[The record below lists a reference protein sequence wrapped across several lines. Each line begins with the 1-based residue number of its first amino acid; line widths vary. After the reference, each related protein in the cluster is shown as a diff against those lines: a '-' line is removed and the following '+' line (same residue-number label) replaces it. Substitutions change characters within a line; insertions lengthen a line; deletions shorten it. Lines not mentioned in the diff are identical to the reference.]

1 MIVITGLGRCGLSI
15 IGQVLLSMN
24 YRGGNDLIDYR
35 LSSIQELNKDIYQ
48 QILNRGGVNP
58 SAKCNNEYWRGYAY
72 KEAIAN
78 VAKDERQ
85 RPVHFII
92 EPCFMWHKEI
102 LKVWL
107 RSRKDLKFL
116 IIHRDFDKLLD
127 SYHRNPPDETELFR
141 GSDILRYKADFA
153 DCITTL
159 ISFRFSY
166 EIGIFP
172 NFTKDGKTLF
182 QKIRQMSN
190 LQFCHIEASKI
201 MKEILEGS

>member
-24 YRGGNDLIDYR
+24 YKGGNDLQNYR
-35 LSSIQELNKDIYQ
+35 LPSIHELNMDIYEQ
-48 QILNRGGVNP
+48 VKQRGAVNP
-58 SAKCNNEYWRGYAY
+58 SARCNNKYWDGYQY

-78 VAKDERQ
+78 VAKDDRQ

-92 EPCFMWHKEI
+92 DPCFMWHKEI
-102 LKVWL
+102 LKVWI

-116 IIHRDFDKLLD
+116 IIHRDFDKILD

-141 GSDILRYKADFA
+141 GNNVLKYKADFA

-159 ISFRFSY
+159 RSFNFSY
-166 EIGIFP
+166 DIGLYP

-182 QKIRQMSN
+182 KKIRQLSN
-190 LQFCHIEASKI
+190 LHFCHMEASKI
-201 MKEILEGS
+201 MKETLEET